1 MRTHIIVHYVFKI
14 LFLNKKKIDVNITYK
29 KVSKKLYFR
38 LFKIGE
44 FENKKKKFIFTFIK
58 NKGMEIL
65 KGR

>member
-44 FENKKKKFIFTFIK
+44 FENKKKKVYIYFY
-58 NKGMEIL
+58 
-65 KGR
+65 

>member
-44 FENKKKKFIFTFIK
+44 FENKKKSLYLLLLKIREWKF
-58 NKGMEIL
+58 
-65 KGR
+65 